1 MGAVQD
7 AVKDK
12 LQEWLEF
19 NPKLAKTIIEKTLQ
33 AQRAREAARKSKRIN
48 KKKTVLENSTLPG
61 KLADCS
67 NREPENA
74 KSSLLRVIPQAVLQN
89 RAETECFRLFCH

>member
-1 MGAVQD
+1 MKDKQKKTWFPRSYGAVQD

-48 KKKTVLENSTLPG
+48 KKKN
-61 KLADCS
+61 CS
-67 NREPENA
+67 
-74 KSSLLRVIPQAVLQN
+74 
-89 RAETECFRLFCH
+89 

>member
-1 MGAVQD
+1 MTAIVSVKIHNPEFEGQTKEKLGSQEAMGAVQD

-33 AQRAREAARKSKRIN
+33 AQRAREASRKSKRIN
-48 KKKTVLENSTLPG
+48 KKKTVLEKFNF
-61 KLADCS
+61 AW
-67 NREPENA
+67 
-74 KSSLLRVIPQAVLQN
+74 
-89 RAETECFRLFCH
+89 